1 VTWSKFYTEDLQTL
15 DATAQNLVA
24 MATWDL
30 CTIGQQYVVLHQ
42 WLGKEQSTQLSFKY
56 DKVIYSVKHN
66 TYIVI
71 NT

>member
-1 VTWSKFYTEDLQTL
+1 
-15 DATAQNLVA
+15 